1 MKDNEDE
8 MPLEITSAEL
18 MDFAGIDIGDFENK
32 KDLFTGKPEKKVSK
46 SRYIIELHYQLR
58 S

>member
-46 SRYIIELHYQLR
+46 SR
-58 S
+58 